1 MSWFKNTAGDNTT
14 MSNSSFDLK
23 SPLPA
28 APSRNEFRSSLDRT
42 SLETKAALEAKGP
55 FAARSPIEAKSPV
68 EAKSSADAKS
78 AVDAKVEVDA
88 KAQPDA
94 KSTAVEAKPIV
105 SVFGASLRFKGELRA
120 DEDFTLQGRI
130 EGSIHHTQ
138 NLTIGT
144 DGVVKGDSR
153 ARNIIVDGTIE
164 GDLYALESI
173 AIRPTA
179 KVQGNL
185 MAPRVSI
192 ADGASFNGK
201 VDMATA
207 ARAARSIAD
216 RQASAP
222 AEAAVVLDDR
232 AVEQVLLTGSGGQ

>member
-1 MSWFKNTAGDNTT
+1 MAWFKNTAGDNAS
-14 MSNSSFDLK
+14 MSSTNFDKRAPRETFPDPRFAEFDLK
-23 SPLPA
+23 SPLTSAPA
-28 APSRNEFRSSLDRT
+28 APAARAEM
-42 SLETKAALEAKGP
+42 KAAVDVKPAEVK
-55 FAARSPIEAKSPV
+55 AA
-68 EAKSSADAKS
+68 
-78 AVDAKVEVDA
+78 
-88 KAQPDA
+88 
-94 KSTAVEAKPIV
+94 EAKPAEIKPAAEPKPV
-105 SVFGASLRFKGELRA
+105 GSVFGPSLRFKGELRA
-120 DEDFTLQGRI
+120 DEDFVMQGRI

-153 ARNIIVDGTIE
+153 ARNIIVDGTID

-173 AIRPTA
+173 SIRPTA

-201 VDMATA
+201 IDMATA

-216 RQASAP
+216 RQSSP
-222 AEAAVVLDDR
+222 SHDSAAVEDTV
-232 AVEQVLLTGSGGQ
+232 VEKMLMGGGAAE

>member
-1 MSWFKNTAGDNTT
+1 MAWFKNTAGENAP
-14 MSNSSFDLK
+14 MSSPSFDKRTPRETFPDPRLAEFDLK
-23 SPLPA
+23 SPLPGMPA
-28 APSRNEFRSSLDRT
+28 APAPRAAAT
-42 SLETKAALEAKGP
+42 APTETKPAELKAADV
-55 FAARSPIEAKSPV
+55 KSPEV
-68 EAKSSADAKS
+68 KAADLKPSA
-78 AVDAKVEVDA
+78 E
-88 KAQPDA
+88 P
-94 KSTAVEAKPIV
+94 KPTS
-105 SVFGASLRFKGELRA
+105 SVFGPTLRFKGELRA
-120 DEDFTLQGRI
+120 DEDFVMQGRI

-153 ARNIIVDGTIE
+153 ARNIIVDGTID

-173 AIRPTA
+173 SIRPTA

-201 VDMATA
+201 IDMATA

-216 RQASAP
+216 RHSAP
-222 AEAAVVLDDR
+222 SHDSAAVEDTV
-232 AVEQVLLTGSGGQ
+232 VEKMLMGGGAAE

>member
-1 MSWFKNTAGDNTT
+1 MSWFKNTAGDPIA
-14 MSNSSFDLK
+14 MSNSNFDKRPVREPLNDPRLAEFDLK
-23 SPLPA
+23 SPPPPA
-28 APSRNEFRSSLDRT
+28 RAEA
-42 SLETKAALEAKGP
+42 KAA
-55 FAARSPIEAKSPV
+55 V
-68 EAKSSADAKS
+68 EIKAPGEPKATPADPKSSAESKAAAEAKPAADAK
-78 AVDAKVEVDA
+78 
-88 KAQPDA
+88 P
-94 KSTAVEAKPIV
+94 AVEAKQPS
-105 SVFGASLRFKGELRA
+105 SVFGATLRFKGELRA

-153 ARNIIVDGTIE
+153 ARNIIVDGTVD
-164 GDLYALESI
+164 GDLYALEAIS
-173 AIRPTA
+173 IRPTA

-207 ARAARSIAD
+207 ARAARTIAD
-216 RQASAP
+216 RQQNASAESTP
-222 AEAAVVLDDR
+222 LDEGT
-232 AVEQVLLTGSGGQ
+232 AMQVLMTGTGAQ

>member
-1 MSWFKNTAGDNTT
+1 MSWFKNAAGENTS
-14 MSNSSFDLK
+14 MSNMSFDKRPTRETFSDPRLAEFDLK
-23 SPLPA
+23 SPLT
-28 APSRNEFRSSLDRT
+28 APPPRT
-42 SLETKAALEAKGP
+42 ELKAASEAK
-55 FAARSPIEAKSPV
+55 AAG
-68 EAKSSADAKS
+68 
-78 AVDAKVEVDA
+78 DA
-88 KAQPDA
+88 KAAVEPKAAPDA
-94 KSTAVEAKPIV
+94 KAPEPKAVAELRPQGSIFGST
-105 SVFGASLRFKGELRA
+105 LRFKGELRA
-120 DEDFTLQGRI
+120 DEDFVLQGRL

-153 ARNIIVDGTIE
+153 ARNIIVDGTVD

-173 AIRPTA
+173 SIRPTA

-216 RQASAP
+216 RQASTP
-222 AEAAVVLDDR
+222 ADSATLDDSQ
-232 AVEQVLLTGSGGQ
+232 VEQVLMTGTSGE

>member
-1 MSWFKNTAGDNTT
+1 MAWFKNTPGENAP
-14 MSNSSFDLK
+14 MSSPTFDKRAPRETFPDPRLAEFDLK
-23 SPLPA
+23 SPLPGAPA
-28 APSRNEFRSSLDRT
+28 APAPR
-42 SLETKAALEAKGP
+42 
-55 FAARSPIEAKSPV
+55 ARVEPPV
-68 EAKSSADAKS
+68 EAKPAEVKAAEAK
-78 AVDAKVEVDA
+78 
-88 KAQPDA
+88 P
-94 KSTAVEAKPIV
+94 VEAKTAPAPEAKPMS
-105 SVFGASLRFKGELRA
+105 SVFGPTLRFKGELRA
-120 DEDFTLQGRI
+120 DEDFVMQGRI

-153 ARNIIVDGTIE
+153 ARNIIVDGTID

-173 AIRPTA
+173 SIRPTA

-201 VDMATA
+201 IDMATA

-216 RQASAP
+216 RQTSP
-222 AEAAVVLDDR
+222 SHDSSPIEDTVVEKMLM
-232 AVEQVLLTGSGGQ
+232 SGGSAAE

>member
-1 MSWFKNTAGDNTT
+1 MAWFKNTPGENES
-14 MSNSSFDLK
+14 MSSPNFDKRAPRETFPDPRLAEFDLK
-23 SPLPA
+23 SPLPSTPP
-28 APSRNEFRSSLDRT
+28 APPLRARVEAPV
-42 SLETKAALEAKGP
+42 EPKAPEVKAAEPKPA
-55 FAARSPIEAKSPV
+55 
-68 EAKSSADAKS
+68 
-78 AVDAKVEVDA
+78 
-88 KAQPDA
+88 
-94 KSTAVEAKPIV
+94 EAKPAAESKPMS
-105 SVFGASLRFKGELRA
+105 SVFGPTLRFKGELRA
-120 DEDFTLQGRI
+120 DEDFVMQGRI

-153 ARNIIVDGTIE
+153 ARNIIVDGTID

-173 AIRPTA
+173 SIRPTA

-201 VDMATA
+201 IDMATA

-216 RQASAP
+216 RHSSAP
-222 AEAAVVLDDR
+222 QDSPAIGDTIVEKVLMSGSAGAE
-232 AVEQVLLTGSGGQ
+232 

>member
-23 SPLPA
+23 SPLP
-28 APSRNEFRSSLDRT
+28 PPPPRNEFRSSLDRT
-42 SLETKAALEAKGP
+42 SLETKAALEAKP
-55 FAARSPIEAKSPV
+55 PLEAKSPLDIKQPV
-68 EAKSSADAKS
+68 EAKSTVEVKS
-78 AVDAKVEVDA
+78 AVDAKAPAEA
-88 KAQPDA
+88 KA
-94 KSTAVEAKPIV
+94 TAVEARPVV

-144 DGVVKGDSR
+144 DGFVKGDSR

-216 RQASAP
+216 RVATAP
-222 AEAAVVLDDR
+222 AEAAVGLDDR
-232 AVEQVLLTGSGGQ
+232 AAEQVLLTGSGGG

>member
-23 SPLPA
+23 SPLP
-28 APSRNEFRSSLDRT
+28 PPPPRNEFRSSLDRAA
-42 SLETKAALEAKGP
+42 LETKAALEGRGP
-55 FAARSPIEAKSPV
+55 MEMRSPV
-68 EAKSSADAKS
+68 EAKSTVEAKS
-78 AVDAKVEVDA
+78 AVDAKAAVDA
-88 KAQPDA
+88 KSSAEVKA
-94 KSTAVEAKPIV
+94 TTVEAKPIV

-216 RQASAP
+216 RQATAP
-222 AEAAVVLDDR
+222 AEAAAVLDDR
-232 AVEQVLLTGSGGQ
+232 SAEQVLLAGAGGQ

>member
-1 MSWFKNTAGDNTT
+1 
-14 MSNSSFDLK
+14 
-23 SPLPA
+23 
-28 APSRNEFRSSLDRT
+28 
-42 SLETKAALEAKGP
+42 
-55 FAARSPIEAKSPV
+55 V
-68 EAKSSADAKS
+68 EAKSTVEVKS
-78 AVDAKVEVDA
+78 AVDAKAPAEA
-88 KAQPDA
+88 KA
-94 KSTAVEAKPIV
+94 TAVEARPVV

-144 DGVVKGDSR
+144 DGFVKGDSR

-216 RQASAP
+216 RVATVP
-222 AEAAVVLDDR
+222 AEAAVGLDDR
-232 AVEQVLLTGSGGQ
+232 AAEQVLLTGSGGG

>member
-1 MSWFKNTAGDNTT
+1 MAWFKNTVGDNAS
-14 MSNSSFDLK
+14 MSSTNFDKRASRDSFPDPRLAEFDLK
-23 SPLPA
+23 SPLTSTPA
-28 APSRNEFRSSLDRT
+28 APAARAEMKPAVDVKPA
-42 SLETKAALEAKGP
+42 EVKAAEVKPAEIKP
-55 FAARSPIEAKSPV
+55 AAEPKPV
-68 EAKSSADAKS
+68 G
-78 AVDAKVEVDA
+78 
-88 KAQPDA
+88 
-94 KSTAVEAKPIV
+94 
-105 SVFGASLRFKGELRA
+105 SVFGPSLRFKGELRA
-120 DEDFTLQGRI
+120 DEDFVMQGRI

-173 AIRPTA
+173 SIRPTA

-201 VDMATA
+201 IDMATA
-207 ARAARSIAD
+207 TRAARSIAD
-216 RQASAP
+216 RQATSPPDTAS
-222 AEAAVVLDDR
+222 LDDGT
-232 AVEQVLLTGSGGQ
+232 AEHVLLSGAAGE

>member
-1 MSWFKNTAGDNTT
+1 MSWFKNTAGDPIA
-14 MSNSSFDLK
+14 MSNTHFDKRPTREPLSDPRLADFDLK
-23 SPLPA
+23 SPPPPA
-28 APSRNEFRSSLDRT
+28 AARAEVKP
-42 SLETKAALEAKGP
+42 ALEPKT
-55 FAARSPIEAKSPV
+55 PV
-68 EAKSSADAKS
+68 EAKVPAAEAKS
-78 AVDAKVEVDA
+78 GGETKPAPDA
-88 KAQPDA
+88 KAAAESKQP
-94 KSTAVEAKPIV
+94 T
-105 SVFGASLRFKGELRA
+105 SVFGATLRFKGELRA
-120 DEDFTLQGRI
+120 DEDFTLQGRL

-153 ARNIIVDGTIE
+153 ARNIIVDGTVD

-173 AIRPTA
+173 SIRPTA

-207 ARAARSIAD
+207 ARAARAIVD
-216 RQASAP
+216 RQQTAASEAAPLDDGGALQVLMTGTSAP
-222 AEAAVVLDDR
+222 
-232 AVEQVLLTGSGGQ
+232 